1 MKYLIW
7 ANDVNKFRTIT
18 NWVNNESELFEGEK
32 MLSFNNRDEAD
43 KLISKGFKNCSSYG
57 INKTHPLYKHC

>member
-1 MKYLIW
+1 MKYLIF
-7 ANDVNKFRTIT
+7 ANDSNKFRTSTGWII
-18 NWVNNESELFEGEK
+18 NVNELFEGEK

-57 INKTHPLYKHC
+57 ISKTHPLFNHC